1 MCLRLEKEKQ
11 LVKSEVDEARLQ
23 TEHANKAKVNI
34 CVGICD
40 LHVFLEL
47 FFLLSSLY
55 FPLTNSYLY
64 SGECRKSGQ
73 TIGASTARVEH

>member
-47 FFLLSSLY
+47 FSL
-55 FPLTNSYLY
+55 
-64 SGECRKSGQ
+64 
-73 TIGASTARVEH
+73 